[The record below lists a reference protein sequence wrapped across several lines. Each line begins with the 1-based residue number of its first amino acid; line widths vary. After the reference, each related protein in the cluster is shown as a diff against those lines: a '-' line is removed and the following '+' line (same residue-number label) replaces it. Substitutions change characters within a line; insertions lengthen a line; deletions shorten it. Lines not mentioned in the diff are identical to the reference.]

1 MSTASQSLLFVER
14 VCQTQPE
21 ISNGL
26 LGIGIHTNQ
35 LSFFHYLW
43 WFFVTRKKLAE
54 HLIGEIDRA
63 HLVGSGTSAG

>member
-14 VCQTQPE
+14 VCQTQPG

-35 LSFFHYLW
+35 LNFFPL
-43 WFFVTRKKLAE
+43 FVVVFRDKEEA
-54 HLIGEIDRA
+54 
-63 HLVGSGTSAG
+63 S